1 MVLDDIDK
9 LIVLYAGLYEI
20 ILVVFD
26 II

>member
-20 ILVVFD
+20 ILYKS
-26 II
+26 

>member
-20 ILVVFD
+20 ILHKS
-26 II
+26 